1 MEFIQFHPTG
11 IYGVGVLISEA
22 ARGEGGVLKNN
33 EGTRFMLEYA
43 PNAKDLAA
51 RDVISRF
58 ISKEISAGRGCGPNK
73 DYINLHLEHL
83 DADMLSKR
91 LPGISESVKAFM
103 EEIYLKSQFRLS
115 QQFTIVW
122 EAFQQTSKQKS

>member
-43 PNAKDLAA
+43 PNAKDLLQEM
-51 RDVISRF
+51 S
-58 ISKEISAGRGCGPNK
+58 
-73 DYINLHLEHL
+73 
-83 DADMLSKR
+83 
-91 LPGISESVKAFM
+91 
-103 EEIYLKSQFRLS
+103 SQDL
-115 QQFTIVW
+115 
-122 EAFQQTSKQKS
+122 